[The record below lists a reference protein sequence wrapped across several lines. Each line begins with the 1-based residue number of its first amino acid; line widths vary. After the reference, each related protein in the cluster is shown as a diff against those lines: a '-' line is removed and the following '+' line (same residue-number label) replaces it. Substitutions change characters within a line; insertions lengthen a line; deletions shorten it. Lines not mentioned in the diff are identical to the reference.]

1 MHLFLLVLLRV
12 RDDVVPVAGL
22 LQRLSDAM
30 KRLLVDEALLV
41 RDDLRAADHLARAC
55 LNNVHVVDGIL
66 VRGDGAGV
74 EPDVTVAQGHDLEL
88 ATIEILLVDGRD
100 LEFTTIAR
108 LNVLGDL
115 HHVVVVEVEPDDC
128 VVGLGGAGLL
138 FDRDGA
144 HVLIE
149 LHHPVSLGI
158 VHVIGEHDASVGI
171 DAGFECLTEVLAVE
185 DVVSQDERDLVV
197 TDKFLADD
205 ERLREAFRLRLYGV

>member
-1 MHLFLLVLLRV
+1 MG
-12 RDDVVPVAGL
+12 DDAVAVARL
-22 LQRLSDAM
+22 LQWLCDAL
-30 KRLLVDEALLV
+30 KRLVVDEALLV
-41 RDDLRAADHLARAC
+41 CDDLRTADHLAGAR
-55 LNNVHVVDGIL
+55 LDDVHVVDGIL

-88 ATIEILLVDGRD
+88 AALEVLLVDGCD
-100 LEFTTIAR
+100 FEFATIAR

-128 VVGLGGAGLL
+128 VVGFGGAGLL

-149 LHHPVSLGI
+149 LHHPISLGI
-158 VHVIGEHDASVGI
+158 IHVVGEHDASVGV

-197 TDKFLADD
+197 TDEFLADD